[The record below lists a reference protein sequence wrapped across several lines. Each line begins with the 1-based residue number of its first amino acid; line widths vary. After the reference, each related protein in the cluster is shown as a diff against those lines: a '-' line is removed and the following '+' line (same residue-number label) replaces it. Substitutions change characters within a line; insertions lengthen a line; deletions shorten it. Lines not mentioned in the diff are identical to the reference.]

1 MPRAVLVVQTRPS
14 DPSREDDFNRWYDE
28 THIPEVLA
36 IPGIVGARR
45 YRLSETQQVNGDR
58 SYPYLAV
65 YDLDADDLDTVV
77 DELRRRMVDGTIHP
91 TDALERTPPP
101 RTSIYE
107 VYEP

>member
-1 MPRAVLVVQTRPS
+1 MPRAVFVVQTRPS
-14 DPSREDDFNRWYDE
+14 DPSREDEYNRWYDE

-36 IPGIVGARR
+36 VPGIVGARR
-45 YRLSETQQVNGDR
+45 YRLSERQQTTADR

-65 YDLDADDLDTVV
+65 YDLDADDLATVV
-77 DELRRRMVDGTIHP
+77 DELGRRVADGTIHL

-107 VYEP
+107 VYER